1 MIRWLTVSATAF
13 LLVLIIAVSPVAAQ
27 VGGDQL
33 SVREGR
39 SPRGIRFAFLPQP
52 SEPRVALAFSW
63 WDGFGQAQPG
73 QELLGRMGVAWLQ
86 AGTQR
91 LPEGQ
96 FREELRDDEVQLG
109 LGAGNRVTDGFLS
122 APPGKFAL
130 AAERLREVLLT
141 PALSER
147 ALGRLRR
154 RHAASIEQDRAT
166 PSRLARSVLVEL
178 LAGSSAFA
186 LEQATASARLRS
198 AAERLGRSE
207 VDAWRQAV
215 LARDTLVV
223 GAAGS
228 TTEAEVVA
236 AIDRAFG
243 DLPEQSSLPPGVPVN
258 FRLDAP
264 TVVIERPVS
273 QTSVVLGAGSSLV
286 WADEHN
292 HTLNRIAL
300 TAFAAGPSSR
310 LFRAV
315 RDELGASYGSSAELP
330 MMGGA
335 ACYLVISSSVDP
347 VRAPQALS
355 VLRAE
360 YERFLR
366 EGLTDAEFDSA
377 RARVVN
383 QLEEQARRTGSA
395 AALLRERLR
404 QDRRA
409 DEVER
414 SLEHLRSGITREE
427 VNAHVRRHWPDAR
440 LTTVIVAPSSD
451 IFAADCVVRAD
462 EGPERCIS
470 PR

>member
-1 MIRWLTVSATAF
+1 
-13 LLVLIIAVSPVAAQ
+13 
-27 VGGDQL
+27 
-33 SVREGR
+33 
-39 SPRGIRFAFLPQP
+39 
-52 SEPRVALAFSW
+52 
-63 WDGFGQAQPG
+63 
-73 QELLGRMGVAWLQ
+73 
-86 AGTQR
+86 
-91 LPEGQ
+91 
-96 FREELRDDEVQLG
+96 
-109 LGAGNRVTDGFLS
+109 
-122 APPGKFAL
+122 
-130 AAERLREVLLT
+130 
-141 PALSER
+141 
-147 ALGRLRR
+147 
-154 RHAASIEQDRAT
+154 
-166 PSRLARSVLVEL
+166 
-178 LAGSSAFA
+178 
-186 LEQATASARLRS
+186 
-198 AAERLGRSE
+198 
-207 VDAWRQAV
+207 V

-335 ACYLVISSSVDP
+335 ARYLVISSSVDP
-347 VRAPQALS
+347 ARAPQALS

-414 SLEHLRSGITREE
+414 SLEHLRSGITLRK
-427 VNAHVRRHWPDAR
+427 
-440 LTTVIVAPSSD
+440 
-451 IFAADCVVRAD
+451 
-462 EGPERCIS
+462 
-470 PR
+470 